1 MPIKEMKG
9 MGYLYLGKCSSSFQI
24 LFDSTS
30 INYSSEP
37 TEISVS
43 GQQSLAVQSETLFYL
58 AVLSLPCG
66 VFLCLC
72 LNNMD
77 SQLLLYFLRCWN
89 IHTKGYFWIIE
100 APIMLTICVSLFLSN
115 LMIYYKLVYLY
126 KSNCF
131 V

>member
-1 MPIKEMKG
+1 MNSFLMPIKEMKG

-37 TEISVS
+37 PEISVS

-66 VFLCLC
+66 VFCVFVLITWI
-72 LNNMD
+72 LNCY
-77 SQLLLYFLRCWN
+77 SIFSGAGTSTQRAIF
-89 IHTKGYFWIIE
+89 G
-100 APIMLTICVSLFLSN
+100 S
-115 LMIYYKLVYLY
+115 
-126 KSNCF
+126 
-131 V
+131 